1 MNNLEKEKE
10 KINNKPRNYTKIES
24 KNINGTVDR
33 SDNFPGYF
41 GKTDLLLN
49 YYDIQE
55 NKNEIPE
62 KFKAPHWTSVTRTE
76 LLNKK
81 YDPKNE
87 KK

>member
-41 GKTDLLLN
+41 EKTDLL
-49 YYDIQE
+49 
-55 NKNEIPE
+55 
-62 KFKAPHWTSVTRTE
+62 F
-76 LLNKK
+76 LLNVSNKRFLATCW
-81 YDPKNE
+81 YCFHFFL
-87 KK
+87 